1 MLSKKGDGSGEEGGV
16 SEYWTAEVRELTRW
30 KREAYGRLLQR
41 SKANREVYRRAKLT
55 AKRVIRHRGL
65 RADEEK
71 EV

>member
-1 MLSKKGDGSGEEGGV
+1 M
-16 SEYWTAEVRELTRW
+16 RELTRW

-41 SKANREVYRRAKLT
+41 SKANRKVYRRATLT
-55 AKRVIRHRGL
+55 AKRVIRHRRL